1 MILESQ
7 STHLER
13 FTAAMMNCHTIVRTK
28 LAGRTLNP
36 SVVLIILTL
45 LAVARGSANV
55 SADDPKSRRSHPFDQ
70 REHVVQRM
78 NGEQTS

>member
-1 MILESQ
+1 
-7 STHLER
+7 
-13 FTAAMMNCHTIVRTK
+13 MMNCHTIVRTK
-28 LAGRTLNP
+28 LSWRTLNP
-36 SVVLIILTL
+36 SGVLIILTL

-55 SADDPKSRRSHPFDQ
+55 SADEPQSLRRNPFDQ